1 VVIGNPPYVRQ
12 ELLSPIKPYLQAN
25 YESNAHQQELLTGKM
40 RLGDSD
46 RIMLFSKIYPKN
58 IPKKGCQRMTE
69 KPFELVNY
77 VEQTT
82 QLLDWQIAPEYLPNV
97 VENVAK
103 IAAIATL
110 VIEFPLPNDIE
121 PAPIFE
127 P

>member
-1 VVIGNPPYVRQ
+1 
-12 ELLSPIKPYLQAN
+12 
-25 YESNAHQQELLTGKM
+25 M

-46 RIMLFSKIYPKN
+46 RIILFSKIYPKN
-58 IPKKGCQRMTE
+58 IPKKDYQLMTE

-82 QLLDWQIAPEYLPNV
+82 QLLDLQIAPEYLPNV

-110 VIEFPLPNDIE
+110 VIEFPLPDDIE
-121 PAPIFE
+121 LAPIFE